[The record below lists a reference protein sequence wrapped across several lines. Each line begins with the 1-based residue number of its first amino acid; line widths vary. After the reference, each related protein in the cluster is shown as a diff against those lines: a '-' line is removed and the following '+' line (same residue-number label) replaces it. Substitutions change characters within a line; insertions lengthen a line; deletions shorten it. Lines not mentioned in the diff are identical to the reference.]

1 MLPRLAC
8 WTARS
13 LSHSLLFLPLPSFR
27 TRFSAK
33 CLNKNMTVD
42 NNLHAK
48 PRKPANFRL
57 CHVSSY
63 TSEILEIRA
72 DAPTLHVLF
81 VPGNPGVILFYKDF
95 VEFLYEL
102 LEGTVSVTA
111 IGHVSHSRKN
121 LEHGRMFSLQEQIDH
136 KIDFIREEL
145 QNIEIPILL
154 IGHSI
159 GSYISI
165 EMFKKSP
172 EKVKYC
178 IGLYPFFTLNPHSTT
193 QLVIGKIAKS
203 QVLAAALSYLIASL
217 GLLPVQALRF
227 IVRKSLGKSWSANAV
242 EAACSHLSQYH
253 TMRNVLYMAM
263 TEFRK
268 LSEAPDWTFMRERK
282 AQLAFLFGVDDHWGP
297 LHLLEEISKQV
308 PGIAIFIER
317 ENHTHGFCCTEAGSL
332 WVAQYVAN
340 LIKNQTACTNQ

>member
-1 MLPRLAC
+1 ML
-8 WTARS
+8 
-13 LSHSLLFLPLPSFR
+13 LLFMF
-27 TRFSAK
+27 
-33 CLNKNMTVD
+33 CL
-42 NNLHAK
+42 
-48 PRKPANFRL
+48 F
-57 CHVSSY
+57 
-63 TSEILEIRA
+63 LE
-72 DAPTLHVLF
+72 TQVLF
-81 VPGNPGVILFYKDF
+81 YSTKTLWNFY
-95 VEFLYEL
+95 LNCWREL
-102 LEGTVSVTA
+102 RLLQATV
-111 IGHVSHSRKN
+111 GHVSHLRKN
-121 LEHGRMFSLQEQIDH
+121 LEHGSMFSLQEQIDH

-154 IGHSI
+154 VGHSI

-165 EMFKKSP
+165 EMFKKSL

-178 IGLYPFFTLNPHSTT
+178 IGLYPFLTLNPNSTT

-282 AQLAFLFGVDDHWGP
+282 GQLAFLFGVDDHWGP

-308 PGIAIFIER
+308 PGIAISIER

-332 WVAQYVAN
+332 WVAQHVAN

>member
-1 MLPRLAC
+1 MLPRLAW
-8 WTARS
+8 WTGRS
-13 LSHSLLFLPLPSFR
+13 LSHSLLLPPPTSS
-27 TRFSAK
+27 TRFIAK
-33 CLNKNMTVD
+33 CLNKNMGVD
-42 NNLHAK
+42 NNLLAK
-48 PRKPANFRL
+48 PRRRANFRL
-57 CHVSSY
+57 CNVSCY
-63 TSEILEIRA
+63 TSEVLEIQS

-102 LEGTVSVTA
+102 LEGTASVTA

-145 QNIEIPILL
+145 ENVEIPILL
-154 IGHSI
+154 VGHSI

-178 IGLYPFFTLNPHSTT
+178 IGLYPFLTLNPHSTT

-203 QVLAAALSYLIASL
+203 QVLAAALSYLTASL

-227 IVRKSLGKSWSANAV
+227 LVRKSLGKSWSANAV
-242 EAACSHLSQYH
+242 EAACSHLSQ
-253 TMRNVLYMAM
+253 
-263 TEFRK
+263 
-268 LSEAPDWTFMRERK
+268 LSEAPDWIFMRERK

-297 LHLLEEISKQV
+297 LHLLEEISKHV
-308 PGIAIFIER
+308 PGMATYIER

-332 WVAQYVAN
+332 WVAQHVVN
-340 LIKNQTACTNQ
+340 LIKNQMACSNQ

>member
-1 MLPRLAC
+1 MQFHIRNI
-8 WTARS
+8 
-13 LSHSLLFLPLPSFR
+13 LSSR
-27 TRFSAK
+27 TRFSSK
-33 CLNKNMTVD
+33 CLVKNMGVD
-42 NNLHAK
+42 NNLLAK
-48 PRKPANFRL
+48 ARRCANFRL
-57 CHVSSY
+57 CNVSGF
-63 TSEILEIRA
+63 TSEILEIQA

-102 LEGTVSVTA
+102 LEGTASITA

-136 KIDFIREEL
+136 KIDFIREKL

-154 IGHSI
+154 VGHSI

-165 EMFKKSP
+165 EVFKKTP
-172 EKVKYC
+172 DKVNYC
-178 IGLYPFFTLNPHSTT
+178 VGLYPFLMLNPQSRT

-203 QVLAAALSYLIASL
+203 QMLAAALSYLIASL

-227 IVRKSLGKSWSANAV
+227 IVKRSLGKSWSANAV

-253 TMRNVLYMAM
+253 TLRNVLYMAM
-263 TEFRK
+263 TEFWK
-268 LSEAPDWTFMRERK
+268 LSETPDWTFIRERK
-282 AQLAFLFGVDDHWGP
+282 AQFAFLFGVDDHWGP
-297 LHLLEEISKQV
+297 LQLLEEISKQV
-308 PGIAIFIER
+308 PGITVSVER

-332 WVAQYVAN
+332 WVAQHVAN
-340 LIKNQTACTNQ
+340 LIKNQTACTNR